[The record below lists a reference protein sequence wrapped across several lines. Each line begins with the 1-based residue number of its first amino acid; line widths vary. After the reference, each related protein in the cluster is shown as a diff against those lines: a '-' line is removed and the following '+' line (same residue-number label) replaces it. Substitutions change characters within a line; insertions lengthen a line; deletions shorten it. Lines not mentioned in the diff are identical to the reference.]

1 MVQGING
8 SGPLRPLIA
17 GSKAYE
23 NSRMA
28 SDIAMGAR
36 DAADLIG
43 DSAKVSG
50 RIGYGGGIAAAA
62 LSAAAVGD
70 ALIQVAKNPAA
81 FGNYSDTL
89 MNGLAGMADG
99 VEDLIQFAQSNSKGF
114 DQLIA
119 NNPALKNV
127 LQKIGGPAAIV
138 SGLINLKNSIPD
150 LIDQIKDVKAGKGD
164 MKALVS
170 SAMGTMAGGLSVVGG
185 ALMMTGA
192 GAPVGT
198 ALVAAGGVI
207 SVAQYALDNWDNIK
221 EGAKKVADTASHAL
235 DSAAS
240 KAKGMFNKLS
250 HMLGG

>member
-1 MVQGING
+1 MVQGIDG

-17 GSKAYE
+17 GTKAYE
-23 NSRMA
+23 NGRMA

-50 RIGYGGGIAAAA
+50 RLGYGGGIAAAA

-70 ALIQVAKNPAA
+70 ALIQVAKNPGSFA
-81 FGNYSDTL
+81 NYSDTL
-89 MNGLAGMADG
+89 VNGMAGMADG
-99 VEDLIQFAQSNSKGF
+99 IEDLIQLAQNNTKGF
-114 DQLIA
+114 DQMLSA
-119 NNPALKNV
+119 NPALKNV
-127 LQKIGGPAAIV
+127 IQKIGGPAAIV

-150 LIDQIKDVKAGKGD
+150 LIDQIKDMKAGKGD

-170 SAMGTMAGGLSVVGG
+170 SAMGTLAGGLSVVGG

-192 GAPVGT
+192 GAPVGA

-221 EGAKKVADTASHAL
+221 AGAQKVADVASNAIEG
-235 DSAAS
+235 AAH

-250 HMLGG
+250 HMFGG